1 MRNLVK
7 FTSTL
12 LLFCLFLII
21 CFIITVSGYTALLL
35 RTYSVFTQ
43 REEVAKVTISERKQD
58 SLGQYADVYIKIK
71 KSENTAFG
79 QLFGIG
85 SSTTPESNFDEY
97 SFKIYGDTVHVSGP
111 VIKFRN
117 ELIFVNFQTIF
128 KLGQLYGRYNFNN
141 DAEENRPAEA
151 FSSFDINGGI
161 SEWQSVFEFYQNDG
175 GFWGWI
181 VRGIVDSTQISSE
194 GQPITSQPHDYTVFI
209 TNEGF
214 LWVLDK

>member
-43 REEVAKVTISERKQD
+43 REEVAKVTISERKED

-79 QLFGIG
+79 QLFGIA
-85 SSTTPESNFDEY
+85 SSPTPEVNFDEY

-117 ELIFVNFQTIF
+117 ELIFVNFKTIF
-128 KLGQLYGRYNFNN
+128 KMSQVYVSDNYDN
-141 DAEENRPAEA
+141 DAEEKRHAETSSE
-151 FSSFDINGGI
+151 FSINGGI
-161 SEWQSVFEFYQNDG
+161 SDGKSIFEIY
-175 GFWGWI
+175 
-181 VRGIVDSTQISSE
+181 
-194 GQPITSQPHDYTVFI
+194 
-209 TNEGF
+209 
-214 LWVLDK
+214 